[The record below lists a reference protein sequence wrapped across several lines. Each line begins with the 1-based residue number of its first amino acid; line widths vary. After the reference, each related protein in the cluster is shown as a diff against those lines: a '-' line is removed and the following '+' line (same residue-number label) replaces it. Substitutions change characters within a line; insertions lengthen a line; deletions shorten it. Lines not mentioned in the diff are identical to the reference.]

1 MPHISMDK
9 VKEVDLTAKPVYKDL
24 QRRLETIRKRA
35 FELFEKR
42 GHEPGAKLRIGSRR
56 SGRCSAG
63 RRSEHKGPIENSNYR
78 CPSTTATST
87 RWKFW

>member
-1 MPHISMDK
+1 MDK

-56 SGRCSAG
+56 SGRFSAANTKE
-63 RRSEHKGPIENSNYR
+63 RSRIPITGVLR
-78 CPSTTATST
+78 
-87 RWKFW
+87 